1 MKWQL
6 DQFEV
11 EGDIMYSWECG
22 EHLVTASEFQSNERA
37 EECLADEA
45 WRRNITEGC
54 ETAED
59 LVRKLRM
66 RAVFALRTVIQIV
79 PATLSHECLANAVEY
94 VGDGPLG
101 HGWKCGVCGDL
112 LQVG

>member
-22 EHLVTASEFQSNERA
+22 EHLVTASEFQPNERA
-37 EECLADEA
+37 EEYLADEA
-45 WRRNITEGC
+45 WRRKVTEGC
-54 ETAED
+54 KTAED
-59 LVRKLRM
+59 LVGKLRM
-66 RAVFALRTVIQIV
+66 SAVFALRTVIQIV
-79 PATLSHECLANAVEY
+79 PATPSHECLDNAVEY
-94 VGDGPLG
+94 VSDGPLG
-101 HGWKCGVCGDL
+101 HEWECSVCGNL